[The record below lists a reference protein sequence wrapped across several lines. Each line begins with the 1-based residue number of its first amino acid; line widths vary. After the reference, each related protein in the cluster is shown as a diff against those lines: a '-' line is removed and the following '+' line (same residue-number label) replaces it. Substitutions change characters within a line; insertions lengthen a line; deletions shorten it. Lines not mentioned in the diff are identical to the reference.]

1 MLRVSRLYALAL
13 MPFVLTAPTGARA
26 QNVQVVDMIPNSMS
40 NEVNRDSEPYI
51 AVNPANPNLVA
62 ATAFMPTPAMV
73 SNGPLL
79 VSNDSGNTW
88 AAQGVIP
95 SAAGGLN
102 TFDVTIRFNTSGTAL
117 YAGMLRDPTAN

>member
-1 MLRVSRLYALAL
+1 MSRLIRFSVLAL
-13 MPFVLTAPTGARA
+13 PLFLITPDCARA
-26 QNVQVVDMIPNSMS
+26 QSVQVVDMIPNSMS
-40 NEVNRDSEPYI
+40 NEINRDSEPYI
-51 AVNPANPNLVA
+51 AVNPANPNLIA

-79 VSNDSGNTW
+79 VSNDGGNTW

-117 YAGMLRDPTAN
+117 Y